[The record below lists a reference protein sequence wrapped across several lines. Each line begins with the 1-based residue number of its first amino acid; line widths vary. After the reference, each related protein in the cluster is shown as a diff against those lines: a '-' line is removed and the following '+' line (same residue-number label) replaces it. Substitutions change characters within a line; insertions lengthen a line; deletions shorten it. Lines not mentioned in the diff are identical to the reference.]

1 MSFVL
6 TRYKADTI
14 VLALASCF
22 ATLPNLTTIQG
33 IVVLPSARQPS
44 QADECL
50 RVVIRANQAATTIR
64 KAFQSKQFPSVRRVS
79 LPSCAHDILHSCP
92 NIEEVTCTEGS
103 EMIVRSLVKGNF
115 PRLGILRGVCQELK
129 GMLHRYWCMHMT
141 WSEGASMT
149 GLAKLPPNLTHIGF
163 PMGVSHFS
171 VTNVYNAQQ
180 ARAGRHEVVS

>member
-44 QADECL
+44 DECL
-50 RVVIRANQAATTIR
+50 RVVIRANQAATNIR
-64 KAFQSKQFPSVRRVS
+64 KAFQSKRFLSVRRVS
-79 LPSCAHDILHSCP
+79 LPSCAHNILHSCP

-103 EMIVRSLVKGNF
+103 EMIVRSPVKGNF

-129 GMLHRYWCMHMT
+129 GMHHRFWCMHMT

-149 GLAKLPPNLTHIGF
+149 GLVKLPPNLTHIGF
-163 PMGVSHFS
+163 PMGESFFS
-171 VTNVYNAQQ
+171 N
-180 ARAGRHEVVS
+180 